1 MSTFIENRQRLT
13 DDGILLFLELSAPS
27 IEGTLRIVSDTQDW
41 TRGGNLYTGFPFG
54 FTLPDDSSGQTPR
67 TVLTISNVG
76 RSLTADLEGMTP
88 GDILM
93 ARLVI
98 TDRKTPEI
106 AEQSFALPVT
116 LVSVNSA
123 TVTAQLGVDHLM
135 RQQSVRVRYTPF
147 LTPGIF

>member
-1 MSTFIENRQRLT
+1 MSFVENRQRLT

-27 IEGTLRIVSDTQDW
+27 IEGTLRLVNDNTDH

-54 FTLPDDSSGQTPR
+54 FTMPDDSSGQTPR

-76 RSLTADLEGMTP
+76 RAITADLEGMVP
-88 GDILM
+88 GDVLM
-93 ARLVI
+93 AKIVI
-98 TDRKTPEI
+98 TDRATPEV
-106 AEQSFALPVT
+106 AEQSFSLPVT

-135 RQQSVRVRYTPF
+135 RQQSVRVRQTPF
-147 LTPGIF
+147 MVPGIF